1 MSSDHCNRDREEVK
15 RYGRKDK
22 DKNKMRYFRREA
34 QLDIAETKEKLCLQD
49 YSNFC
54 CAIYHRGTKG
64 EEVLKA
70 YSFIVVINQ
79 Y

>member
-1 MSSDHCNRDREEVK
+1 
-15 RYGRKDK
+15 
-22 DKNKMRYFRREA
+22 MRYFRREA